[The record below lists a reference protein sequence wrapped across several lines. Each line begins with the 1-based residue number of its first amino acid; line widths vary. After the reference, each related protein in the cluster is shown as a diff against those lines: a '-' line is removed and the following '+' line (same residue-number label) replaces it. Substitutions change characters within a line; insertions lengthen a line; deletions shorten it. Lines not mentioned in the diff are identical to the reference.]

1 MKIDDVM
8 SDLFHADKAQ
18 RREILKETIYR
29 IKWENLRQDERNS
42 TRETRNSHRGD
53 CWSKS
58 GNKRKDDD

>member
-1 MKIDDVM
+1 MADDIM
-8 SDLFHADKAQ
+8 TDIFNCDKSE
-18 RREILKETIYR
+18 RRRILQETIYR
-29 IKWENLRQDERNS
+29 IKWENLRQDERSS